1 MDAMITEPTRS
12 TARQR
17 ELVDRRRRVS
27 IRPIEPSD
35 ASSLSDFYAALSPR
49 SRHQRFLG
57 PGGLP
62 PPEQIA
68 KLSRAAGIVGVL
80 NEPGPRDGEIVA
92 HASIHPDGRGAAEVA
107 FAVADELQGQG
118 VGSRLM
124 AATVALALR
133 VGVHRLSANLY
144 VDNLP
149 MRRLLVDAGRALVS
163 DTLEAGTEEI
173 TLDLDRAA

>member
-1 MDAMITEPTRS
+1 
-12 TARQR
+12 
-17 ELVDRRRRVS
+17 
-27 IRPIEPSD
+27 
-35 ASSLSDFYAALSPR
+35 
-49 SRHQRFLG
+49 
-57 PGGLP
+57 
-62 PPEQIA
+62 
-68 KLSRAAGIVGVL
+68 
-80 NEPGPRDGEIVA
+80 VA
-92 HASIHPDGRGAAEVA
+92 HASIHPDGRGAAEAA